1 MVSTLYRTNAVICG
15 SSGGRNIAPDQAE
28 QEKEKA
34 YKYPVGSLHICKKAN
49 KIGTHLLDNLYF

>member
-34 YKYPVGSLHICKKAN
+34 YKYPVGSFTYSARKLIKSEP
-49 KIGTHLLDNLYF
+49 IY